1 MKITGTRN
9 EVLVRLDM
17 LPSSGENDVLVGS
30 TIVEFAA
37 LGRRNK
43 ASVEIMKVYYKEIVE
58 RGRAVRC

>member
-1 MKITGTRN
+1 
-9 EVLVRLDM
+9 M

-43 ASVEIMKVYYKEIVE
+43 ASVEIMKVYYNEIVE
-58 RGRAVRC
+58 RGRAVRCWS